1 MIIIQLQ
8 TYPAKTIFPKPVN
21 QTEPNGTKWNQM
33 AQRECWKFSMKNYKR
48 SIKKDIRIMKN

>member
-21 QTEPNGTKWNQM
+21 QTEPNGTKQNQM
-33 AQRECWKFSMKNYKR
+33 EPFGTTGNHTIDKTNYKCL
-48 SIKKDIRIMKN
+48 